1 MTKEV
6 ILHKDDLNAI
16 LEFANKYPDSD
27 FVTVSCDSSSG
38 IGILV
43 SASIRAMV
51 NQDAVIITKQIVDE
65 SSW

>member
-1 MTKEV
+1 MSEV
-6 ILHKDDLNAI
+6 VLHKDDLNAI

-27 FVTVSCDSSSG
+27 YITVSCDSSSG

-43 SASIRAMV
+43 SASIRTV
-51 NQDAVIITKQIVDE
+51 INEDPVIIIKQIVDE

>member
-6 ILHKDDLNAI
+6 VLSKDDLNKI

-27 FVTVSCDSSSG
+27 YITISCDSSSG

-43 SASIRAMV
+43 SASLRAMI
-51 NQDAVIITKQIVDE
+51 NEDPVIITKQIVDE

>member
-1 MTKEV
+1 MTQEV

-27 FVTVSCDSSSG
+27 YVTVSCDSSSG

-43 SASIRAMV
+43 SASIRAMI
-51 NQDAVIITKQIVDE
+51 NQDPVIITKQIVDE

>member
-1 MTKEV
+1 MTQEV
-6 ILHKDDLNAI
+6 VLHQDDLIAI

-27 FVTVSCDSSSG
+27 YVTVSCDSSSG

-43 SASIRAMV
+43 SASIRTV
-51 NQDAVIITKQIVDE
+51 INEDPVIIIKQIVDE

>member
-1 MTKEV
+1 MTQEV

-16 LEFANKYPDSD
+16 IEFASKYPESD
-27 FVTVSCDSSSG
+27 YVTVSCDSSSG

-43 SASIRAMV
+43 SASLRAII
-51 NQDAVIITKQIVDE
+51 NEDAVIITKQIVDE

>member
-1 MTKEV
+1 VSEV

-16 LEFANKYPDSD
+16 IEFANKYPDSD
-27 FVTVSCDSSSG
+27 YITVSCDSSSG

-43 SASIRAMV
+43 SASLRAVV
-51 NQDAVIITKQIVDE
+51 NEDPVIITKQIVDE

>member
-1 MTKEV
+1 MTQEV

-16 LEFANKYPDSD
+16 IEFANKYPESD
-27 FVTVSCDSSSG
+27 YVTVSCDSSSG

-43 SASIRAMV
+43 SASLRAII
-51 NQDAVIITKQIVDE
+51 NEDAVIITKQIVDE

>member
-1 MTKEV
+1 MSEV
-6 ILHKDDLNAI
+6 VLHKDDLNAI

-27 FVTVSCDSSSG
+27 YVTVSCDSSSG

-43 SASIRAMV
+43 SASIRTV
-51 NQDAVIITKQIVDE
+51 INEDPVIIIKQIVDE

>member
-1 MTKEV
+1 MSEV

-16 LEFANKYPDSD
+16 LEFASKYPDSD
-27 FVTVSCDSSSG
+27 YVTVSCDSSSG

-43 SASIRAMV
+43 SASLRAII
-51 NQDAVIITKQIVDE
+51 NEDAVIITKQIVDE

>member
-1 MTKEV
+1 MNEV
-6 ILHKDDLNAI
+6 ILHKDDLKAI
-16 LEFANKYPDSD
+16 IEFANKYPDSD

-43 SASIRAMV
+43 SASLRAVV
-51 NQDAVIITKQIVDE
+51 NQDPVIITKQIVDE

>member
-1 MTKEV
+1 MTQEV
-6 ILHKDDLNAI
+6 VLHKDDLNAI
-16 LEFANKYPDSD
+16 IEFANKYPDSD

-43 SASIRAMV
+43 SASIRT
-51 NQDAVIITKQIVDE
+51 VINEDPVIVIKQIVDE

>member
-1 MTKEV
+1 MNEV
-6 ILHKDDLNAI
+6 HLHKDDLVAI

-27 FVTVSCDSSSG
+27 YVTISCDSSSG

-43 SASIRAMV
+43 SASLRAIV
-51 NQDAVIITKQIVDE
+51 NQDPVIITKQIVDE

>member
-1 MTKEV
+1 MSEV
-6 ILHKDDLNAI
+6 VLHKDDLIAI

-27 FVTVSCDSSSG
+27 YITVSCDSSSG

-43 SASIRAMV
+43 SASIRTV
-51 NQDAVIITKQIVDE
+51 INEDPVIIIKQIVDE

>member
-1 MTKEV
+1 VTQEV
-6 ILHKDDLNAI
+6 VLHKDDLNAI
-16 LEFANKYPDSD
+16 IEFANKYPDSD

-43 SASIRAMV
+43 SASIRT
-51 NQDAVIITKQIVDE
+51 VINEDPVIVIKQIVDE

>member
-1 MTKEV
+1 MTQEV

-16 LEFANKYPDSD
+16 LEFASKYPESD
-27 FVTVSCDSSSG
+27 YVTVSCDSSSG

-43 SASIRAMV
+43 SASLRAII
-51 NQDAVIITKQIVDE
+51 NEDAVIITKQIVDE

>member
-1 MTKEV
+1 MTQEV
-6 ILHKDDLNAI
+6 VLHKDDLNAI

-27 FVTVSCDSSSG
+27 YITVSCDSSSG

-43 SASIRAMV
+43 SASIRT
-51 NQDAVIITKQIVDE
+51 VINEDPVIVIKQIVDE

>member
-1 MTKEV
+1 MTQEV
-6 ILHKDDLNAI
+6 VLHKDDLKAI

-27 FVTVSCDSSSG
+27 YVTVSCDSSSG

-43 SASIRAMV
+43 SASIRTV
-51 NQDAVIITKQIVDE
+51 INEDPVIIIKQIVDE

>member
-1 MTKEV
+1 MSEV

-27 FVTVSCDSSSG
+27 YVTVSCDSSSG

-43 SASIRAMV
+43 SASIRTVV
-51 NQDAVIITKQIVDE
+51 NQDPVIITKQIVDE

>member
-51 NQDAVIITKQIVDE
+51 NQDPVIITKQIVDE